1 MSFNYNFT
9 IISVGKFARNSY
21 DKGVDYVFSAPSGS
35 SLFGAAYICPNCFD
49 DGEEGD
55 FDKTIPVNGE
65 QIGERFG
72 HALCSVDITGDGYD
86 DLVVGAPLHSKN
98 RQVSIINHI
107 INKTHCLKVLL
118 KHHIQTLCQ
127 LFVF

>member
-1 MSFNYNFT
+1 M
-9 IISVGKFARNSY
+9 
-21 DKGVDYVFSAPSGS
+21 FSAPSGS

-55 FDKTIPVNGE
+55 FDKTIEVNGQ

-86 DLVVGAPLHSKN
+86 DLVVGAPLHSKD
-98 RQVSIINHI
+98 RQVSIIIYIHKNSFS
-107 INKTHCLKVLL
+107 
-118 KHHIQTLCQ
+118 KHYPQNSCQ
-127 LFVF
+127 LFVC